1 MMRRWK
7 MSEALRA
14 YVRARGG
21 VLAVG
26 IFDVLVG

>member
-14 YVRARGG
+14 YVCARGG